1 MAESVANPLDMTGLW
16 TGQYWYPEPWEPLIG
31 FVATISDN
39 AGSLSGTTT
48 EASEVFIGAG
58 ERADIRGTRSGT
70 SVSFYKYYDGTG
82 AYGHSVT
89 YDGTLSADGQQ
100 IEGQWS
106 LDGYSGSFIMS
117 RSLQQFQA
125 EDREE
130 IVRLDVTVS

>member
-1 MAESVANPLDMTGLW
+1 MADPLDMTGLW
-16 TGQYWYPEPWEPLIG
+16 TGQYWYPEPWEPPMA

-48 EASEVFIGAG
+48 EASDIFIGVD

-89 YDGTLSADGQQ
+89 YDGVLSADGQQ
-100 IEGQWS
+100 VEGQWS
-106 LDGYSGSFIMS
+106 LDDYSGSFIML
-117 RSLQQFQA
+117 RSLQQFSVEQL
-125 EDREE
+125 EE
-130 IVRLDVTVS
+130 FNQLDVSVS

>member
-1 MAESVANPLDMTGLW
+1 M
-16 TGQYWYPEPWEPLIG
+16 G

-48 EASEVFIGAG
+48 EASDIFIGVD

-89 YDGTLSADGQQ
+89 YYCVLSADGQQ
-100 IEGQWS
+100 VDGQWS
-106 LDGYSGSFIMS
+106 LDDYSGSFIML
-117 RSLQQFQA
+117 RSLQQFSVEQL
-125 EDREE
+125 EE
-130 IVRLDVTVS
+130 FNQLDVSVS